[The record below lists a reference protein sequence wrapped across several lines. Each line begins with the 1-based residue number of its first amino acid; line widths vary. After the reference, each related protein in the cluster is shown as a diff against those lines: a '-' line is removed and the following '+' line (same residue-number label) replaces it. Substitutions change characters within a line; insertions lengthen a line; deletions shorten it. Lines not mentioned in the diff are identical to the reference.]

1 VEAKAKSNMSREELF
16 KWQSELYELEKT
28 VVSGKNMT
36 QEQMDKNVR
45 ELLDPNYKS
54 YLLDKAKAHKEELLN
69 TLKWVER
76 RIEGLTNEIEEEE
89 KSKVENLS

>member
-1 VEAKAKSNMSREELF
+1 MEAKAKNNMSREELF

-45 ELLDPNYKS
+45 ELLDPNYKR
-54 YLLDKAKAHKEELLN
+54 YLLDKALIHKEELLN
-69 TLKWVER
+69 TLKWVEQ
-76 RIEGLTNEIEEEE
+76 RIEGLTKEIEEEE
-89 KSKVENLS
+89 ENSKA